1 MAFLGGLFGG
11 GSKTTVSSTTTTGT
25 NVDNAVGVDVSA
37 TISPT
42 ISPTIAP
49 VINNA
54 VDLTGIGEA
63 VGKVAGVL
71 DMVAGSLAKSQAATA
86 EKAQAVEKKESAF
99 LDNLGKLGGAATA
112 ILAMLAIF
120 FALKDPANVK
130 VQL

>member
-11 GSKTTVSSTTTTGT
+11 GSKTTVTSTTTTGT
-25 NVDNAVGVDVSA
+25 TVDNTVGVDISA
-37 TISPT
+37 T

-71 DMVAGSLAKSQAATA
+71 DTVAGSLAKSQAATA
-86 EKAQAVEKKESAF
+86 EKAQAVEKKETAF
-99 LDNLGKLGGAATA
+99 LDTLGKLGGAATA

-120 FALKDPANVK
+120 FALKDPASVK

>member
-1 MAFLGGLFGG
+1 
-11 GSKTTVSSTTTTGT
+11 
-25 NVDNAVGVDVSA
+25 VDNAVEVDVSA
-37 TISPT
+37 T

-71 DMVAGSLAKSQAATA
+71 DTVAGSLAKSQAATA

-99 LDNLGKLGGAATA
+99 LDNLSKLGGAATA